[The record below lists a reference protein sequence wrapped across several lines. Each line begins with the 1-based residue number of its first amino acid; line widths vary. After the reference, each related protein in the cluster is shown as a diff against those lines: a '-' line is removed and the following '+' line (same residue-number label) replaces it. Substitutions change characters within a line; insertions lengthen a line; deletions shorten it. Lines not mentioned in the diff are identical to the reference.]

1 MNQWEYNCKYCRHAT
16 SARCPVCDISCCMA
30 CGANI
35 CPLCV
40 RVKLAQIERA
50 LRQRLVPWQHVDV
63 TMMPIRR
70 TIMAQ
75 AETINAGRDSSFH
88 KTAFLR

>member
-1 MNQWEYNCKYCRHAT
+1 MNQWNYACKYCRHAT
-16 SARCPVCDISCCMA
+16 SAHCPVCDVVCCLA
-30 CGANI
+30 CGANV

-50 LRQRLVPWQHVDV
+50 LRQRLVPWQHVEV

-70 TIMAQ
+70 TAMTQ
-75 AETINAGRDSSFH
+75 TENINAGRDDSYY
-88 KTAFLR
+88 KNVFLR